1 MNARQRKKL
10 ERSLKILEREG
21 LVFPR
26 IPDYAKQ
33 KRLVTRLLR
42 KRVKQLDT
50 SANFF
55 LKTHFDRQN
64 HHFDSDQS
72 REFFGRIMQARGG
85 LTQKI
90 NVLKGGGKAEP
101 EFDSG

>member
-33 KRLVTRLLR
+33 KRVVTRLLR
-42 KRVKQLDT
+42 TRVKQLDR
-50 SANFF
+50 SADFF
-55 LKTHFDRQN
+55 LRSHFDSQN
-64 HHFDSDQS
+64 HHFDSESS

-90 NVLKGGGKAEP
+90 NVLKGGGKKEAEY
-101 EFDSG
+101 DSP

>member
-1 MNARQRKKL
+1 MNARDRKKL

-33 KRLVTRLLR
+33 KRVVTRILR
-42 KRVKQLDT
+42 TRVKRLDS
-50 SANFF
+50 SANLF
-55 LKTHFDRQN
+55 LKSHFDRQN
-64 HHFDSDQS
+64 RHFDSEQA

-90 NVLKGGGKAEP
+90 NVLRGDGKKES
-101 EFDSG
+101 EYDSP